1 MLRFPADVER
11 KTFVNKYSI
20 LRNMKYHV
28 YGEKEI
34 SAAQRF
40 KIYQDVSV
48 KHRNICE
55 IDGKTWVT
63 FNAPNS

>member
-34 SAAQRF
+34 SAAQPLRAEYLKF
-40 KIYQDVSV
+40 
-48 KHRNICE
+48 
-55 IDGKTWVT
+55 
-63 FNAPNS
+63 